1 MLRLQQKALREAVA
15 AAKEKSKDGWVMVEP
30 ASAIDMIKGSIKRK
44 GGRKRKTKRK
54 KSTGEKL
61 ERAAKENAKENAAK
75 PKEDNHNASLACIII
90 CNYANKIVY

>member
-1 MLRLQQKALREAVA
+1 MSGMIPATKKEINERVKKQKQMQRLQQKALRDAVA

-54 KSTGEKL
+54 KKHRKTRRKK
-61 ERAAKENAKENAAK
+61 RKRKRRK
-75 PKEDNHNASLACIII
+75 TKRR
-90 CNYANKIVY
+90 

>member
-1 MLRLQQKALREAVA
+1 MIPATKKEINERVKKQKRMLRLQQKALREAVA

-54 KSTGEKL
+54 KKHRRKTRKSRKRKRKRKRRKTK
-61 ERAAKENAKENAAK
+61 RR
-75 PKEDNHNASLACIII
+75 
-90 CNYANKIVY
+90 